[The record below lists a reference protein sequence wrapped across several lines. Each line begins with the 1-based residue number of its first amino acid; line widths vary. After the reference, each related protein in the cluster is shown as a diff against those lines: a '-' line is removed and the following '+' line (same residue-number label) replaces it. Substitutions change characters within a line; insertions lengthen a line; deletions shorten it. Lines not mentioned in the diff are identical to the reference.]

1 MNRLPCLAAIVD
13 FDRTLLRSDKTISG
27 YTVRSLRTWQE
38 NGGRLFAATAR
49 PERAIG
55 EYCRQVAFDAVC
67 TLNGARTITKD
78 SVIENPIPE
87 ESALS
92 VLEQF
97 SGIPGIVLSVEAE
110 SGIYAN
116 MDIPPWSPKV
126 TDRLL
131 DLPRAEKIYK
141 ILASHPKLPAE
152 QLAVSLPDDT
162 YFSVAERKLFQVM
175 SRSATKWNGVR
186 NMLDAFGIDPAFAV
200 FFGDDNDDIEPIRQ
214 CGCGV
219 AVRNALEDVR
229 AAADEIAESNDEDG
243 VARFLERLMNS

>member
-1 MNRLPCLAAIVD
+1 MKRLPCLAAIVD
-13 FDRTLLRSDKTISG
+13 FDRTLLRTDKTISG
-27 YTVRSLRTWQE
+27 YTVRILRTWQE

-87 ESALS
+87 GSALS

-110 SGIYAN
+110 NGIYAN

-162 YFSVAERKLFQVM
+162 YYSVAERKLLQVM

-186 NMLDAFGIDPAFAV
+186 NMLDAFGIDPARAV

-229 AAADEIAESNDEDG
+229 AAADEITESNDEDG
-243 VARFLERLMNS
+243 VARFLERLMNP

>member
-13 FDRTLLRSDKTISG
+13 FDRTLLRTDKSISA
-27 YTVRSLRTWQE
+27 YTVRILRSWQE
-38 NGGRLFAATAR
+38 SGGRLFAATAR

-55 EYCRQVAFDAVC
+55 EYCRQIAFDAIC

-78 SVIENPIPE
+78 SVIENPISE
-87 ESALS
+87 KSALS

-110 SGIYAN
+110 NGIYAN

-131 DLPRAEKIYK
+131 DLPRAETIYK
-141 ILASHPKLPAE
+141 ILASHPELPVE
-152 QLAVSLPDDT
+152 HLAVNLPDDT
-162 YFSVAERKLFQVM
+162 YYSVAERKLLQVM

-186 NMLDAFGIDPAFAV
+186 NMLDAFGIDPAHTV
-200 FFGDDNDDIEPIRQ
+200 FFGDDNDDIEPIRR

-219 AVRNALEDVR
+219 AVRNALGNVLE
-229 AAADEIAESNDEDG
+229 AADEVTESNDEDG
-243 VARFLERLMNS
+243 VARFLDRLLHM